1 MADFAVLGIG
11 IDPRQAESGGRRVE
25 RQLDE
30 INRRQRQVGT
40 TGKQSFGQ
48 MAAAVGAG
56 QIAVQAFTKAIE
68 LSVSAMRD
76 TVQVGA
82 SFESTMKRVQAVSQ
96 ANSAQFQKLQ
106 AAAREMGATTKFSA
120 TEAAEG
126 LEFLSMAGFQATQ
139 SIEALP
145 GVLQLA
151 AASGVELGRA
161 ADIASNALTAMGL
174 EISELGRINDVLL
187 STTTGANVNINQM
200 AESLKYAAPVAAAT
214 GVSIEELSAL
224 IGALGNAGIQGSQA
238 GTSLAGA
245 MSRLLNPTKE
255 VSKIMQEL
263 NVQTGNNLIETFR
276 DLERAGATSA
286 QIMKIFGEE
295 AGRSLLALQTGGG
308 IAAVD
313 KLTDRLNKAA
323 GTAEKTAK
331 MMGETLDGALKNLS
345 SSIESVQL
353 DIFNQ
358 SSDEMTQII
367 QNLTNMV
374 RSNNEGFVAV
384 GQSVENLIGFFVTL
398 TSDTDALSVALS
410 GVEKSVDA
418 ATIVITGLGTIAQ
431 TAALRMEYL
440 AAGGAAAILALSGD
454 IDALSFAL
462 DDMDRISK
470 KSTESLTD
478 GLSHMLDA
486 FDGIIGKRR
495 ELLSVGEGSRKSIEN
510 ESKAMNQAASSADS
524 VAKKTEQVSVELQA
538 AQNPIQAVTQAIE
551 SMTDAQIEQI
561 NTSGDT
567 VSQIRAESDALEG
580 LANRYRLVADEV
592 GKTTEKT
599 SRLGNI
605 SGRVFDDMDFQ
616 RWSETDF
623 TLTVP
628 TGSLAGLGLGG
639 FGYPGFDFGGSA
651 PSVQPQQ
658 QTAVPQNTGL
668 VNAANRQIQ
677 SLYTGFLNL
686 GDQIEDYILGQKSVN
701 EQLEAYQDR
710 LIEKNRELADLS
722 DEDLERRLELSQ
734 DVFAIQ
740 KQIDRLSQQ
749 NKSSEVESAKSVK
762 SILQDTV
769 NFYEEIALNDI
780 GGLLPV
786 EKFSLVE
793 QKFIAVSEAL
803 AGIDWTEITEA
814 DQAVIANFRST
825 AEQYLEEAQEVYKS
839 GDPYQVVKS
848 TVLAQTEDLATKLV
862 GKFEGIDTSTV
873 DTSLSNLSTSLLS
886 LDSSAS
892 GADSQIGLRTDSSG
906 LSRAVEDLK
915 WASNFGRFEV
925 SNLSS
930 QLGVSD
936 NSGLR
941 AAAAGAASKTQ
952 DVITEFGNN
961 DDSGLRAA
969 AANTTLKMQDLQ
981 ANLSGTD
988 GFSDALDSVAKK
1000 SATAAVDANQ
1010 SANQIAN
1017 IAIASSTASG
1027 GSAEL
1032 NTQLSDAGAFK
1043 DAASYLS
1050 GLQTNVRKTAEYM
1063 EQRYSE
1069 VLDYVSGGASGVTQA
1084 PGTTA
1089 PTPTAPVTQTKTFVG
1104 FSTRSNMFGTSRLVA
1119 DYSDGS
1125 YEEIPLGYATGVRQ
1139 RRYDSHT
1146 VNGNTATIT
1155 YGDYGVGGRRE
1166 NSGVITYSA
1175 PNVLSLATGSWNI
1188 NNPTQPAT
1196 LHQGEMV
1203 IRADDAPA
1211 VRSMMRSSGM
1221 SESYG
1226 VSSSPRGQMQ
1236 AYSGRMEAMLET
1248 LIDLL
1253 QNPVAPLI
1261 TLNGEKINR
1270 ELDRQRRLQ
1279 S

>member
-11 IDPRQAESGGRRVE
+11 IDPRQAESGGKRVE

-48 MAAAVGAG
+48 MAAAVGTG
-56 QIAVQAFTKAIE
+56 QIAVQAFTKAIQ
-68 LSVSAMRD
+68 LSVSAMQS
-76 TVQVGA
+76 TIQAGA

-96 ANSAQFQKLQ
+96 SNASEFQKLES
-106 AAAREMGATTKFSA
+106 AARKMGATTKFSA

-126 LEFLSMAGFQATQ
+126 LEFLSMAGFKSSE
-139 SIEALP
+139 SIKALP
-145 GVLQLA
+145 SVLQLA

-161 ADIASNALTAMGL
+161 ADIASNAMTAMGL
-174 EISELGRINDVLL
+174 KVSELGRVNDVLI
-187 STTTGANVNINQM
+187 STTTGANVNIDQM

-255 VSKIMQEL
+255 VSKTMQEL
-263 NVQTGNNLIETFR
+263 NVQTGNSLIETFR

-308 IAAVD
+308 IEAVD
-313 KLTDRLNKAA
+313 KLIDRLEKSTGSAERAA
-323 GTAEKTAK
+323 T
-331 MMGETLDGALKNLS
+331 MMGQTFDGAMKNLS

-358 SSDEMTQII
+358 SADDLTQIFL
-367 QNLTNMV
+367 NLTNMI
-374 RSNNEGFVAV
+374 RSNNEGFIAV
-384 GQSVENLIGFFVTL
+384 GASVANLVEYFAGL
-398 TSDTDALSVALS
+398 TSNSGALSVALS

-454 IDALSFAL
+454 IEALSFAL

-510 ESKAMNQAASSADS
+510 ESKAMTQAASSADS
-524 VAKKTEQVSVELQA
+524 VAKKTEEVSVELLA

-628 TGSLAGLGLGG
+628 NSALG
-639 FGYPGFDFGGSA
+639 FGFGAWSSGSQTQQQQLTQ
-651 PSVQPQQ
+651 QPQMPQ
-658 QTAVPQNTGL
+658 AQNTGI

-762 SILQDTV
+762 SILQDTL

-814 DQAVIANFRST
+814 DQSIIANFRST
-825 AEQYLEEAQEVYKS
+825 AEQYLAEAQDVYKS

-862 GKFEGIDTSTV
+862 GKFEGIDTGTV
-873 DTSLSNLSTSLLS
+873 DTNLSNLSTSLLS
-886 LDSSAS
+886 LKGSAL
-892 GADSQIGLRTDSSG
+892 GANSQIGLKTDSSG
-906 LSRAVEDLK
+906 LSRSIDDLK
-915 WASNFGRFEV
+915 WSSNYGRLEV
-925 SNLSS
+925 SSLSS
-930 QLGVSD
+930 QLGTSD
-936 NSGLR
+936 SSGLR
-941 AAAAGAASKTQ
+941 AAAAS
-952 DVITEFGNN
+952 
-961 DDSGLRAA
+961 
-969 AANTTLKMQDLQ
+969 TTSKMQSLQ
-981 ANLSGTD
+981 ENLAGSG
-988 GFSDALDSVAKK
+988 GFSDALNSVAMQ
-1000 SATAAVDANQ
+1000 SATAAIDANQ

-1017 IAIASSTASG
+1017 IADASSVASSGSAKLNQQLDNAGSFINATSYLKGLQSNISQTAAYMESRFAEVLTNVQSG
-1027 GSAEL
+1027 G
-1032 NTQLSDAGAFK
+1032 TG
-1043 DAASYLS
+1043 
-1050 GLQTNVRKTAEYM
+1050 GTA
-1063 EQRYSE
+1063 
-1069 VLDYVSGGASGVTQA
+1069 A
-1084 PGTTA
+1084 PGA
-1089 PTPTAPVTQTKTFVG
+1089 QAPVTPAPTQQTKNFVG
-1104 FSTRSNMFGTSRLVA
+1104 FRTVSSLFGRVSLVA

-1125 YEEIPLGYATGVRQ
+1125 SETIPVGFPSNIHATERQ
-1139 RRYDSHT
+1139 YVSHT

-1155 YGDYGVGGRRE
+1155 YQDIGGTGTHYG
-1166 NSGVITYSA
+1166 SGYISYTAQQVK
-1175 PNVLSLATGSWNI
+1175 PLATGAWNI
-1188 NNPTQPAT
+1188 NSPTQPAM

-1203 IRADDAPA
+1203 IRADDAPE

-1253 QNPVAPLI
+1253 QNPVAPLV

>member
-11 IDPRQAESGGRRVE
+11 IDPRQAESGGKRVE

-48 MAAAVGAG
+48 MAAAVGTG
-56 QIAVQAFTKAIE
+56 QIAVQAFTKAIQ
-68 LSVSAMRD
+68 LSVSAMQS
-76 TVQVGA
+76 TIQAGA

-96 ANSAQFQKLQ
+96 SNASEFQKLES
-106 AAAREMGATTKFSA
+106 AARKMGATTKFSA

-126 LEFLSMAGFQATQ
+126 LEFLSMAGFKSSE
-139 SIEALP
+139 SIKALP
-145 GVLQLA
+145 SVLQLA

-161 ADIASNALTAMGL
+161 ADIASNAMTAMGL
-174 EISELGRINDVLL
+174 KVSELGRVNDVLI
-187 STTTGANVNINQM
+187 SVTTGANVNIDQM

-255 VSKIMQEL
+255 VSKTMQEL
-263 NVQTGNNLIETFR
+263 NVQTGNSLIETFR

-308 IAAVD
+308 IEAVD
-313 KLTDRLNKAA
+313 KLIDRLEKSTGSAERAA
-323 GTAEKTAK
+323 T
-331 MMGETLDGALKNLS
+331 MMGQTFDGAMKNLS

-358 SSDEMTQII
+358 SADDLTQIFL
-367 QNLTNMV
+367 NLTNMI
-374 RSNNEGFVAV
+374 RSNNEGFIAV
-384 GQSVENLIGFFVTL
+384 GASVANLVEYFAGL
-398 TSDTDALSVALS
+398 TSNSGALSVALS

-510 ESKAMNQAASSADS
+510 ESKAMTQAASSADS
-524 VAKKTEQVSVELQA
+524 VAKKTEEVSVELLA

-567 VSQIRAESDALEG
+567 VSQIGAESDALEG

-592 GKTTEKT
+592 DKVS
-599 SRLGNI
+599 SRSERLRNSGLSGPEGLIPGFSGTGFTMNIPNSALG
-605 SGRVFDDMDFQ
+605 S
-616 RWSETDF
+616 
-623 TLTVP
+623 
-628 TGSLAGLGLGG
+628 G
-639 FGYPGFDFGGSA
+639 FGLWSSGSQTQQQQLTQ
-651 PSVQPQQ
+651 QPQMPQ
-658 QTAVPQNTGL
+658 AQNTGI

-793 QKFIAVSEAL
+793 QKFVAVSEAL

-814 DQAVIANFRST
+814 DQSIIANFRST
-825 AEQYLEEAQEVYKS
+825 AEQYLAEAQDVYKS

-862 GKFEGIDTSTV
+862 GKFEGIDTATV
-873 DTSLSNLSTSLLS
+873 DTNLSNLSTSLIS
-886 LDSSAS
+886 LKTSAS

-906 LSRAVEDLK
+906 LSRAVDDLK

-930 QLGVSD
+930 QLGTSD
-936 NSGLR
+936 SSGLR

-969 AANTTLKMQDLQ
+969 AASTTKKMQDLQ

-1000 SATAAVDANQ
+1000 SATAAIDANQ

-1069 VLDYVSGGASGVTQA
+1069 VLDYVSGSASGVTQA
-1084 PGTTA
+1084 PGTTT
-1089 PTPTAPVTQTKTFVG
+1089 PTPIAPVPQTKTFVG

-1155 YGDYGVGGRRE
+1155 YGDYGVGGRLE
-1166 NSGVITYSA
+1166 NSGFITYSA

-1221 SESYG
+1221 AESYG

-1236 AYSGRMEAMLET
+1236 NYSGRMEAMLET

>member
-68 LSVSAMRD
+68 LGVSAMRD

-358 SSDEMTQII
+358 SADEMTQII
-367 QNLTNMV
+367 QNLTNMI
-374 RSNNEGFVAV
+374 RSNNEGFVAI
-384 GQSVENLIGFFVTL
+384 GQSVENLMGFFVTL
-398 TSDTDALSVALS
+398 TSNTDALSVALS

-454 IDALSFAL
+454 IEALSFAL

-495 ELLSVGEGSRKSIEN
+495 ELLSVGEGNRKSIEN

-524 VAKKTEQVSVELQA
+524 VAKKTEEVSVELLA

-628 TGSLAGLGLGG
+628 NSALG
-639 FGYPGFDFGGSA
+639 FGFGAWSSGSQTQQQQLTQ
-651 PSVQPQQ
+651 QPQQ
-658 QTAVPQNTGL
+658 TAQTQNTGI

-814 DQAVIANFRST
+814 DEAVIANFRST
-825 AEQYLEEAQEVYKS
+825 AEQYLAEAQEVYKS

-862 GKFEGIDTSTV
+862 GKFEGIDTGTV
-873 DTSLSNLSTSLLS
+873 DTNLSNLSTSLLS
-886 LDSSAS
+886 LNSSAS
-892 GADSQIGLRTDSSG
+892 AADSQIGLKTDSSG
-906 LSRAVEDLK
+906 LSRSIDDLK
-915 WASNFGRFEV
+915 WASNYGRLEV
-925 SNLSS
+925 SSLSS
-930 QLGVSD
+930 QLGTSD
-936 NSGLR
+936 SSGLR
-941 AAAAGAASKTQ
+941 AAAAS
-952 DVITEFGNN
+952 
-961 DDSGLRAA
+961 
-969 AANTTLKMQDLQ
+969 TTSKMQSLQ
-981 ANLSGTD
+981 ENLAGSG
-988 GFSDALDSVAKK
+988 GFSDALNSVAMQ
-1000 SATAAVDANQ
+1000 SATAAFDANQ

-1017 IAIASSTASG
+1017 IADASSVASSGSAKLNQQLDNAGSFINATSYLKGLQSNISQTAAYMESRFAEVLTNVQSG
-1027 GSAEL
+1027 G
-1032 NTQLSDAGAFK
+1032 TG
-1043 DAASYLS
+1043 
-1050 GLQTNVRKTAEYM
+1050 GTA
-1063 EQRYSE
+1063 
-1069 VLDYVSGGASGVTQA
+1069 A
-1084 PGTTA
+1084 PGA
-1089 PTPTAPVTQTKTFVG
+1089 QAPVTPAPTQQTKNFVG
-1104 FSTRSNMFGTSRLVA
+1104 FRTVSSLFGRISLVA

-1125 YEEIPLGYATGVRQ
+1125 SETIPLGFPSNIHATERQ
-1139 RRYDSHT
+1139 YVSHT

-1155 YGDYGVGGRRE
+1155 YQDIGGTGTHYG
-1166 NSGVITYSA
+1166 SGYISYTAQQVK
-1175 PNVLSLATGSWNI
+1175 PLATGAWNI
-1188 NNPTQPAT
+1188 NSPTQPAM

-1203 IRADDAPA
+1203 IRADDAPE
-1211 VRSMMRSSGM
+1211 VRSMMRSTGM
-1221 SESYG
+1221 AESYG

-1236 AYSGRMEAMLET
+1236 NYSGRMEAMLET

>member
-11 IDPRQAESGGRRVE
+11 IDPRGAESGGKRVE
-25 RQLDE
+25 KQLDE
-30 INRRQRQVGT
+30 INRKQKQIGPD
-40 TGKQSFGQ
+40 GKQSFGQ

-68 LSVSAMRD
+68 LGVSAMRD

-214 GVSIEELSAL
+214 GVTIEELSAL

-255 VSKIMQEL
+255 VSKIMQDL

-276 DLERAGATSA
+276 DLEKAGATSA

-313 KLTDRLNKAA
+313 KLTERLNAAA

-358 SSDEMTQII
+358 SADELTQIV
-367 QNLTNMV
+367 QNLTNMI
-374 RSNNEGFVAV
+374 RSNNEGFVAI
-384 GQSVENLIGFFVTL
+384 GQSVENLMGFFVTL
-398 TSDTDALSVALS
+398 TSNTDALSVALS

-495 ELLSVGEGSRKSIEN
+495 ELLSVGEGSRKSVEN

-524 VAKKTEQVSVELQA
+524 AAKKIEEVSVELQA
-538 AQNPIQAVTQAIE
+538 AQNPIDAATQAIE
-551 SMTDAQIEQI
+551 SMTNAQIEQI
-561 NTSGDT
+561 NVSGDT
-567 VSQIRAESDALEG
+567 VSQIRAESNALDG
-580 LANRYRLVADEV
+580 LASRYRLVADEV
-592 GKTTEKT
+592 DKVSSRSERLRNSGLSNPEGLIPGLSGT
-599 SRLGNI
+599 S
-605 SGRVFDDMDFQ
+605 
-616 RWSETDF
+616 F
-623 TLTVP
+623 TMTVP

-639 FGYPGFDFGGSA
+639 FGYPGFDFGGSS
-651 PSVQPQQ
+651 PSAQPQQ

-677 SLYTGFLNL
+677 SLYTGFLTL
-686 GDQIEDYILGQKSVN
+686 GDQIEDYIIGQKSVN

-710 LIEKNRELADLS
+710 LIEKNREIANLS
-722 DEDLERRLELSQ
+722 DEDLEKRLELSQ

-740 KQIDRLSQQ
+740 KQIDRLSEQ
-749 NKSSEVESAKSVK
+749 NKSNELQSARSVES
-762 SILQDTV
+762 ILSDTLG
-769 NFYEEIALNDI
+769 FYEEVRLADI

-786 EKFSLVE
+786 ERFDLIE
-793 QKFIAVSEAL
+793 QKFVAVSEAL

-825 AEQYLEEAQEVYKS
+825 AEQYLAEAQEVYKS
-839 GDPYQVVKS
+839 GDPFQVVKS

-862 GKFEGIDTSTV
+862 GKFGAIDTGTV
-873 DTSLSNLSTSLLS
+873 DTSLSNLSTSLAA
-886 LDSSAS
+886 LDSNIVSAQGNVGS
-892 GADSQIGLRTDSSG
+892 STTGLAGNVLRLGSYSSTTGTKISG
-906 LSRAVEDLK
+906 LSDE
-915 WASNFGRFEV
+915 
-925 SNLSS
+925 
-930 QLGVSD
+930 LGIS
-936 NSGLR
+936 
-941 AAAAGAASKTQ
+941 
-952 DVITEFGNN
+952 

-969 AANTTLKMQDLQ
+969 ASTTTQRMQDLQ
-981 ANLSGTD
+981 ENLSGSE
-988 GFSDALDSVAKK
+988 GFAEALNSVAQK

-1017 IAIASSTASG
+1017 IANASSLASS
-1027 GSAEL
+1027 GSSAL
-1032 NTQLSDAGAFK
+1032 NTQLSDASAFK
-1043 DAASYLS
+1043 DASSYLS
-1050 GLQTNVRKTAEYM
+1050 GLQVNVRQTAEYM
-1063 EQRYSE
+1063 ERRYSE
-1069 VLDYVSGGASGVTQA
+1069 VLDYVSGSASGVTTA
-1084 PGTTA
+1084 PGTTT
-1089 PTPTAPVTQTKTFVG
+1089 PTPTAPVPQTKTFVG
-1104 FSTRSNMFGTSRLVA
+1104 FSTRSNMFGSSYLVA

-1125 YEEIPLGYATGVRQ
+1125 YEEIPLGFATGIRQ
-1139 RRYDSHT
+1139 RRYTSHT
-1146 VNGNTATIT
+1146 VSGNTATVY
-1155 YGDYGVGGRRE
+1155 YGDYGVGGVLE
-1166 NSGVITYSA
+1166 NSGWVTYSA

-1188 NNPTQPAT
+1188 NSPTQPAT

-1211 VRSMMRSSGM
+1211 VRSMMRASGM

-1226 VSSSPRGQMQ
+1226 VSSSPRGQVASQ
-1236 AYSGRMEAMLET
+1236 SGRLEAMLET

-1253 QNPVAPLI
+1253 QNPVAPVV
-1261 TLNGEKINR
+1261 TLNGEKMNR

-1279 S
+1279 A

>member
-11 IDPRQAESGGRRVE
+11 IDPRQAESGGKRVE

-30 INRRQRQVGT
+30 INRRQRQIGT

-48 MAAAVGAG
+48 MAAAVGTG
-56 QIAVQAFTKAIE
+56 QIAVQAFTKAIQ
-68 LSVSAMRD
+68 LSVSAMQS
-76 TVQVGA
+76 TIQAGA

-96 ANSAQFQKLQ
+96 SNASEFQKLES
-106 AAAREMGATTKFSA
+106 AARKMGATTKFSA

-126 LEFLSMAGFQATQ
+126 LEFLSMAGFKSSE
-139 SIEALP
+139 SIKALP
-145 GVLQLA
+145 SVLQLA

-161 ADIASNALTAMGL
+161 ADIASNAMTAMGL
-174 EISELGRINDVLL
+174 KVSELGRVNDVLI
-187 STTTGANVNINQM
+187 STTTGANVNIDQM

-255 VSKIMQEL
+255 VSKTMQEL
-263 NVQTGNNLIETFR
+263 NVQTGNSLIETFR

-308 IAAVD
+308 IEAVD
-313 KLTDRLNKAA
+313 KLIDRLEKSTGSAERAA
-323 GTAEKTAK
+323 T
-331 MMGETLDGALKNLS
+331 MMGQTFDGAMKNLS

-358 SSDEMTQII
+358 SADDLTQIFL
-367 QNLTNMV
+367 NLTNMI
-374 RSNNEGFVAV
+374 RSNNEGFIAV
-384 GQSVENLIGFFVTL
+384 GASVANLVEYFAGL
-398 TSDTDALSVALS
+398 TSNSGALSVALS

-454 IDALSFAL
+454 IEALSFAL

-510 ESKAMNQAASSADS
+510 ESKAMTQAASSADS
-524 VAKKTEQVSVELQA
+524 VAKKTEEVSVELLA

-628 TGSLAGLGLGG
+628 NSALG
-639 FGYPGFDFGGSA
+639 FGFGAWSSGSDQTQQQGMTQ
-651 PSVQPQQ
+651 QPQQ
-658 QTAVPQNTGL
+658 TAQIQNTGI

-793 QKFIAVSEAL
+793 QKFVAVSEAL

-814 DQAVIANFRST
+814 DQSIIANFRST
-825 AEQYLEEAQEVYKS
+825 AEQYLAEAQDVYKS

-862 GKFEGIDTSTV
+862 GKFEGIDTATV
-873 DTSLSNLSTSLLS
+873 DTNLSNLSTSLIS
-886 LDSSAS
+886 LKTSAS

-906 LSRAVEDLK
+906 LSRAVDDLK
-915 WASNFGRFEV
+915 WASNYGRFEV
-925 SNLSS
+925 SSLSS
-930 QLGVSD
+930 QLGTSD
-936 NSGLR
+936 SSGLR

-969 AANTTLKMQDLQ
+969 AASTTSKMQDLQ

-1069 VLDYVSGGASGVTQA
+1069 VLDYVSGSASGVTQA

-1089 PTPTAPVTQTKTFVG
+1089 PTPIAPVPQTKTFVG
-1104 FSTRSNMFGTSRLVA
+1104 FSTRSNMFGTSRLGA

-1155 YGDYGVGGRRE
+1155 YGDYGVRGRLE
-1166 NSGVITYSA
+1166 NSGFITYSA

-1221 SESYG
+1221 AESYG

-1253 QNPVAPLI
+1253 QNPVAPLV

>member
-11 IDPRQAESGGRRVE
+11 IDPRQAESGGKRVE

-48 MAAAVGAG
+48 MAAAVGTG
-56 QIAVQAFTKAIE
+56 QIAVQAFTKAIQ
-68 LSVSAMRD
+68 LSVSAMQS
-76 TVQVGA
+76 TIQAGA

-96 ANSAQFQKLQ
+96 SNASEFQKLES
-106 AAAREMGATTKFSA
+106 AARKMGATTKFSA

-126 LEFLSMAGFQATQ
+126 LEFLSMAGFKSSE
-139 SIEALP
+139 SIKALP
-145 GVLQLA
+145 SVLQLA

-161 ADIASNALTAMGL
+161 ADIASNAMTAMGL
-174 EISELGRINDVLL
+174 KVSELGRVNDVLI
-187 STTTGANVNINQM
+187 STTTGANVNIDQM

-255 VSKIMQEL
+255 VSKTMQEL
-263 NVQTGNNLIETFR
+263 NVQTGNSLIETFR

-308 IAAVD
+308 IEAVD
-313 KLTDRLNKAA
+313 KLIDRLEKSTGSAERAA
-323 GTAEKTAK
+323 T
-331 MMGETLDGALKNLS
+331 MMGQTFDGAMKNLS

-358 SSDEMTQII
+358 SADDLTQIFL
-367 QNLTNMV
+367 NLTNMI
-374 RSNNEGFVAV
+374 RSNNEGFIAV
-384 GQSVENLIGFFVTL
+384 GASVANLVEYFAGL
-398 TSDTDALSVALS
+398 TSNSGALSVALS

-486 FDGIIGKRR
+486 FDGIIGRRR

-510 ESKAMNQAASSADS
+510 ESKAMTQAASSADS
-524 VAKKTEQVSVELQA
+524 VAKKTEEVSVELLA

-628 TGSLAGLGLGG
+628 NSALG
-639 FGYPGFDFGGSA
+639 FGFGAWSSGSQTQQQQLTQ
-651 PSVQPQQ
+651 QPQMPQ
-658 QTAVPQNTGL
+658 AQNTGI

-740 KQIDRLSQQ
+740 KQIDRLSEQ
-749 NKSSEVESAKSVK
+749 NKSNEIESAKSVK
-762 SILQDTV
+762 SILQDTL

-814 DQAVIANFRST
+814 DQSIIANFRST
-825 AEQYLEEAQEVYKS
+825 AEQYLAEAQDVYKS

-862 GKFEGIDTSTV
+862 GKFEGIDTGTV
-873 DTSLSNLSTSLLS
+873 DTNLSNLSTSLLS
-886 LDSSAS
+886 LKGSAL
-892 GADSQIGLRTDSSG
+892 GANSQIGLKTDSSG
-906 LSRAVEDLK
+906 LSRSIDDLK
-915 WASNFGRFEV
+915 WSSNYGRLEV
-925 SNLSS
+925 SSLSS
-930 QLGVSD
+930 QLGTSD
-936 NSGLR
+936 SSGLR
-941 AAAAGAASKTQ
+941 AAAAS
-952 DVITEFGNN
+952 
-961 DDSGLRAA
+961 
-969 AANTTLKMQDLQ
+969 TTSKMQSLQ
-981 ANLSGTD
+981 ENLAGSG
-988 GFSDALDSVAKK
+988 GFSDALNSVAMQ
-1000 SATAAVDANQ
+1000 SATAAIDANQ

-1017 IAIASSTASG
+1017 IADASSVASSGSAKLNQQLDNAGSFINATSYLKGLQSNISQTAAYMESRFAEVLTNVQSG
-1027 GSAEL
+1027 G
-1032 NTQLSDAGAFK
+1032 TG
-1043 DAASYLS
+1043 
-1050 GLQTNVRKTAEYM
+1050 GTA
-1063 EQRYSE
+1063 
-1069 VLDYVSGGASGVTQA
+1069 A
-1084 PGTTA
+1084 PGA
-1089 PTPTAPVTQTKTFVG
+1089 QAPVTPAPTQQTKNFVG
-1104 FSTRSNMFGTSRLVA
+1104 FRTVSSLFGRVSLVA

-1125 YEEIPLGYATGVRQ
+1125 SETIPLGFPSNIHATERQ
-1139 RRYDSHT
+1139 YVSHT

-1155 YGDYGVGGRRE
+1155 YQDIGGTGTHYG
-1166 NSGVITYSA
+1166 SGYISYTAQQVK
-1175 PNVLSLATGSWNI
+1175 PLATGAWNI
-1188 NNPTQPAT
+1188 NSPTQPAM

-1253 QNPVAPLI
+1253 QNPVAPLV

>member
-48 MAAAVGAG
+48 MAAAVGTG

-68 LSVSAMRD
+68 LGVSAMRD

-308 IAAVD
+308 IEAVD
-313 KLTDRLNKAA
+313 KLIDRLEKSTGSAERAA
-323 GTAEKTAK
+323 T
-331 MMGETLDGALKNLS
+331 MMGQTFDGAMKNLS

-358 SSDEMTQII
+358 SADDLTQIFL
-367 QNLTNMV
+367 NLTNMI
-374 RSNNEGFVAV
+374 RSNNEGFIAV
-384 GQSVENLIGFFVTL
+384 GASVANLVEYFAGL
-398 TSDTDALSVALS
+398 TSNSGALSVALS

-454 IDALSFAL
+454 IEALSFAL

-495 ELLSVGEGSRKSIEN
+495 ELLSVGEGNRKSIEN

-524 VAKKTEQVSVELQA
+524 VAKKTEEVSVELLA

-628 TGSLAGLGLGG
+628 NSALG
-639 FGYPGFDFGGSA
+639 FGFGAWSSGSQTQQQQLTQ
-651 PSVQPQQ
+651 QPQMPQ
-658 QTAVPQNTGL
+658 AQNTGI

-862 GKFEGIDTSTV
+862 GKFGAIDTSTV

-892 GADSQIGLRTDSSG
+892 GADSQIGLKTDSSG
-906 LSRAVEDLK
+906 LSRSIDDLK

-981 ANLSGTD
+981 ANLSGAD

-1188 NNPTQPAT
+1188 NNPTQPAM

-1221 SESYG
+1221 AESYG

-1236 AYSGRMEAMLET
+1236 NYSGRMEAMLET